1 MILTLLALVTIQG
14 PLLAVADK
22 ALQFGATASD
32 YMKYYPNMAPFA
44 NAFSACTWV
53 MKGRV
58 PPSVW
63 HAPIILDYHTNPV
76 HNIHEL
82 LMTDNGGFN
91 RLFNGMQFDGNLGS
105 SFSAPVGMWFHY
117 CVTWSSAS
125 NMQRIYYN
133 GAQVGV
139 AAMPAGSTLTPGGV
153 ATMGNRRD
161 IHSYYPFGGKI
172 SKFNIFSKEMSGDEV
187 KAMSDAGVC
196 SSIEKQRFGD
206 VRSLTWE
213 YILDQPKTG
222 NVVAQ
227 DVGTCADQEM
237 KDEIERLQKEL
248 DDAKKAL
255 EDYKAACEEAKD
267 SLRDEL
273 NSTRAAAAERE
284 GQLEKEIDS
293 LKEQLAEA
301 VKEQCPGEGI
311 WTVPEKAIGKKVNKR
326 QLKKW
331 KKAGETDLVRYL
343 SDWKGARLTKKIV
356 KYIECFETV

>member
-1 MILTLLALVTIQG
+1 G

-22 ALQFGATASD
+22 ALQFGVTASD
-32 YMKYYPNMAPFA
+32 IMKYYPNMAPFA

-58 PPSVW
+58 PLSVW
-63 HAPIILDYHTNPV
+63 LAPIILDYHTNPDD
-76 HNIHEL
+76 NIHEL
-82 LMTDNGGFN
+82 LMTDNGGLN
-91 RLFNGMQFDGNLGS
+91 ILFNGMQLNGKLGS
-105 SFSAPVGMWFHY
+105 SFSAPVGTWFHY

-133 GAQVGV
+133 GAQ
-139 AAMPAGSTLTPGGV
+139 
-153 ATMGNRRD
+153 
-161 IHSYYPFGGKI
+161 
-172 SKFNIFSKEMSGDEV
+172 EMSGDEV

-196 SSIEKQRFGD
+196 SSIEKERFGD

-237 KDEIERLQKEL
+237 KSDEIERLQKEL

-255 EDYKAACEEAKD
+255 EDHKAAC
-267 SLRDEL
+267 DEL
-273 NSTRAAAAERE
+273 NSTRAVAAERE

-311 WTVPEKAIGKKVNKR
+311 WTVPEQAIGKKVNKR
-326 QLKKW
+326 QLKKN
-331 KKAGETDLVRYL
+331 GRRLERQIL
-343 SDWKGARLTKKIV
+343 SATL
-356 KYIECFETV
+356 